1 MGRQHSKRRSM
12 KIKQAQKRRA
22 KLAKLRKL
30 YKEGKKDKDKIL
42 EKVFKIAPWL
52 TKEEFLTSVKVAKK
66 SAKKAAKED

>member
-12 KIKQAQKRRA
+12 KIKQAQKRRG
-22 KLAKLRKL
+22 KLAKLRQL

-52 TKEEFLTSVKVAKK
+52 NKEEFLKPSQASKNA
-66 SAKKAAKED
+66 SEDKIT